1 MVRIKNTMC
10 GQRSAGWK
18 RLAIIKVS
26 VFSDKETLLRIRPC
40 EAKSLKKVRRAT

>member
-26 VFSDKETLLRIRPC
+26 ILDLLRGRQRCQHYLDHSGFKIL
-40 EAKSLKKVRRAT
+40 KSF